1 MSKYRIMSW
10 TPIISSD
17 NPNIYIPM
25 IYVKPDAK
33 FLEIVRGNYN
43 VVNCKI
49 SGTNMVI
56 DGHNIPGVVT
66 KSSQVPNYRPN
77 FYDATGYYSIS
88 LISNWYGYPNPDT
101 LGTVEISS
109 SNPEIKQE
117 KSPEDSG
124 NSSNDLAQDSSN
136 ENRGDSSHNG
146 KQNELSLGNDM
157 NIKKLTLSN
166 PIVMVMIVILSVLL
180 ILGLITFF
188 KKHRNNK

>member
-1 MSKYRIMSW
+1 MSW

-136 ENRGDSSHNG
+136 DLAQDSSNENRGDSSHNG

-157 NIKKLTLSN
+157 N
-166 PIVMVMIVILSVLL
+166 
-180 ILGLITFF
+180 
-188 KKHRNNK
+188 